1 MTSKPSPDHSL
12 EAQAAETPALDTSAA
27 VESSAATTAEPAPA
41 TKSTIPTFAF
51 PFSPAT
57 FAPGKN
63 DNQPWHQK
71 GNKSGHE
78 KKIGPAPNGTRR
90 SMGKR

>member
-1 MTSKPSPDHSL
+1 MTSKPSDSST
-12 EAQAAETPALDTSAA
+12 EASTADNDTLDAS
-27 VESSAATTAEPAPA
+27 VESSAESTAKPAIPA
-41 TKSTIPTFAF
+41 FSF

-57 FAPGKN
+57 FAPGKG

-71 GNKSGHE
+71 GNKSAHE
-78 KKIGPAPNGTRR
+78 KKIGAAPPGTRR

>member
-1 MTSKPSPDHSL
+1 MTSKSSPDHST
-12 EAQAAETPALDTSAA
+12 AADTAETAELETSNSAA
-27 VESSAATTAEPAPA
+27 SDEPAPA
-41 TKSTIPTFAF
+41 SKPVIPAFSF

-57 FAPGKN
+57 FAPSKG

-71 GNKSGHE
+71 GNKSAHE
-78 KKIGPAPNGTRR
+78 KKIGAAPPGTRR

>member
-1 MTSKPSPDHSL
+1 MTSKPSPD
-12 EAQAAETPALDTSAA
+12 P
-27 VESSAATTAEPAPA
+27 SSAADTAEPSTLDSNAAVPEATSEPTTASKPVIPA
-41 TKSTIPTFAF
+41 FSF

-57 FAPGKN
+57 FAPNKG

-71 GNKSGHE
+71 GNKSAHE
-78 KKIGPAPNGTRR
+78 KKIGAAPPGTRR